1 MKTDPTP
8 ARWGLIVSIG
18 VAAAAMLGTLPGRT
32 HGLGLITEWLIAD
45 LQLDR
50 VAFATLNF
58 WSTLL
63 GAAFCLP
70 VGWLIDRIGVR
81 WVFLTV
87 VLGLVASVLG
97 MTTVQPNGNVLWLI
111 VPEPSTSGT
120 YATAPVPRDL
130 FLMVLLTRGFGQSAL
145 SVVSLAIIGKAVGRS
160 AGWPMGLYSFLV
172 AIGFM
177 AAFGVVKA
185 VEPSLMNDWRTLWWG
200 IGLGVLCVAPLAFVL
215 RSTNRTDTSTTIDD
229 GTSRTLLQALRT
241 YSFWVFALA
250 TSYYGL
256 VASGTS
262 LFHQAL
268 LAERGFPREV
278 FLNITILAPMVGLAA
293 NIAAGFLS
301 RVVPLGFI
309 LCFALVVQGVAM
321 VLFPTVT
328 ELWHVY
334 AYAMA
339 MGLAGGI
346 QTVVF
351 FSVWGKL
358 YGPKHLGK
366 IQAAAQLLTVL
377 ASAAGPLVL
386 AVGNKMVGHYGP
398 VVQWLAGVSF
408 VLALA
413 TLLER
418 RSRIVTSRS

>member
-1 MKTDPTP
+1 M
-8 ARWGLIVSIG
+8 V
-18 VAAAAMLGTLPGRT
+18 GTLPGRT
-32 HGLGLITEWLIAD
+32 HGLGLITEWLVAD

-50 VAFATLNF
+50 VAFATMNF
-58 WSTLL
+58 WATLI
-63 GAAFCLP
+63 GASFCLP
-70 VGWLIDRIGVR
+70 IGWLIDKLGVR

-87 VLGLVASVLG
+87 VLGLVASVLA
-97 MTTVQPNGNVLWLI
+97 MTTVQPNEAVLWMI
-111 VPEPSTSGT
+111 VPEPSSGET
-120 YATAPVPRDL
+120 WATAPVPRDL
-130 FLMVLLTRGFGQSAL
+130 FLFVLLTRGFGQSAL

-160 AGWPMGLYSFLV
+160 TGWSMGLYSFLV

-185 VEPSLMNDWRTLWWG
+185 VEPSLQNNWRQLWLG
-200 IGLGVLCVAPLAFVL
+200 IGAAVLIVAPLAFLL
-215 RSTNRTDTSTTIDD
+215 RSTNNTDTSTTKAD

-241 YSFWVFALA
+241 FSFWVFALA

-268 LAERGFPREV
+268 LAERGFPRDV
-278 FLNITILAPMVGLAA
+278 FLTITIMAPLVGLVA
-293 NIAAGFLS
+293 NISAGAVS
-301 RVVPLGFI
+301 RVIPLSFI
-309 LCFALVVQGVAM
+309 LCFALIVQGVAM
-321 VLFPTVT
+321 GLFPLVN

-366 IQAAAQLLTVL
+366 IQAAAQLLTVV

-386 AVGNKMVGHYGP
+386 AVGHKTIGHYGP
-398 VVQWLAGVSF
+398 VVQGLAGVSF

-413 TLLER
+413 TVVLRAGSVSDGQKPINEEAQ
-418 RSRIVTSRS
+418 S

>member
-1 MKTDPTP
+1 MSTGTTS
-8 ARWGLIVSIG
+8 RWGLIVSIG
-18 VAAAAMLGTLPGRT
+18 VAAAAMVGTLPGRT
-32 HGLGLITEWLIAD
+32 HGLGLITEWLITD

-50 VAFATLNF
+50 VAYATLNF
-58 WSTLL
+58 WATLI
-63 GAAFCLP
+63 GASFCLP
-70 VGWLIDRIGVR
+70 IGWLIDKLGVR
-81 WVFLTV
+81 WVFFTV

-97 MTTVQPNGNVLWLI
+97 MTTVQPSEAVVWMI
-111 VPEPSTSGT
+111 VPEPSESGT
-120 YATAPVPRDL
+120 LATAPVPRDL
-130 FLMVLLTRGFGQSAL
+130 FLFVLLTRGFGQSAL

-172 AIGFM
+172 AFGFM
-177 AAFGVVKA
+177 AAFGIVK
-185 VEPSLMNDWRTLWWG
+185 VMEPSLQNNWRQLWWG
-200 IGLGVLCVAPLAFVL
+200 IGVGVLFVTPLAFLL
-215 RSTNRTDTSTTIDD
+215 RSSNKSDKATLTDV
-229 GTSRTLLQALRT
+229 GTSKTLLQAMRS

-262 LFHQAL
+262 LFHEAL
-268 LAERGFPREV
+268 LAERGFPRDV
-278 FLNITILAPMVGLAA
+278 FLNITILAPLVGLLA
-293 NIAAGFLS
+293 NIGAGFLS
-301 RVVPLGFI
+301 RIVPLGFI
-309 LCFALVVQGVAM
+309 LCGALVVQGVAM
-321 VLFPTVT
+321 LLFPSVT

-334 AYAMA
+334 AYAVA
-339 MGLAGGI
+339 MGVAGGI

-377 ASAAGPLVL
+377 ASATGPLVL
-386 AVGNKMVGHYGP
+386 AVGNKLVGHYGP
-398 VVQWLAGVSF
+398 VVQGLAGVSF

-418 RSRIVTSRS
+418 QSRTTPTPS